1 MAGIFV
7 RHFFTPFINTIRH
20 GKYSVYREHC
30 SSGQHSPSQTEQYRR
45 KRSFFMNRISQAKN
59 RIRHGSIC
67 TVLSICLVFISLT
80 GCHTGQQDGDLTDPS
95 GNTAES
101 SDDFRVPPALIDA
114 MAAPTDTGS
123 LTVTEEMIST
133 GIQNPGSLYRLM
145 NVMERAARGEEITIA
160 YIGGSITDGSNAS
173 PKETSC
179 YAYLSTKWWEDTF
192 PDASINYINAG
203 IGATDSY
210 LGVHRLRD
218 DVLAYEPD
226 LVITE
231 FSVNDYQSWN
241 KETYESLLR
250 TILLSE
256 NEPAVIALLLGTK
269 QDYNYATEHAQAAF
283 KLSVSTINYAA
294 VLSEGRENGSL
305 LWEDVGGSDDVHPS
319 NSGHALIAH
328 LLTQFYCNTLSKINT
343 AVYPEYIVPED
354 TLTKSRYENADLL
367 YASDIS
373 PTIMDGFA
381 QADIPSAL
389 SHTDGWTTTTG
400 GTISFEIT
408 SREAGIVFYQ
418 TTDGN
423 SGQYDV
429 YVDGSCV
436 ATINADFS
444 GGWGNCCDYVECYKE
459 DQTATHLIELK
470 PSENSTGDCFSV
482 CGICVGY

>member
-1 MAGIFV
+1 
-7 RHFFTPFINTIRH
+7 
-20 GKYSVYREHC
+20 
-30 SSGQHSPSQTEQYRR
+30 
-45 KRSFFMNRISQAKN
+45 MNRTPLAKN
-59 RIRHGSIC
+59 IIGCIRMSAVFSIFLIF
-67 TVLSICLVFISLT
+67 TLT
-80 GCHTGQQDGDLTDPS
+80 GCHAGQHDSAAADSPS
-95 GNTAES
+95 GNTAEL
-101 SDDFRVPPALIDA
+101 SDDYRVLPALIES

-123 LTVTEEMIST
+123 LTITEEMVDT
-133 GIQNPGSLYRLM
+133 GIQNPGNIYRLM

-179 YAYLSTKWWEDTF
+179 YASLSTKWWEDTF

-210 LGVHRLRD
+210 LGVHRLQD

-231 FSVNDYQSWN
+231 FSVNDYRSWN

-250 TILLSE
+250 AILLSDH
-256 NEPAVIALLLGTK
+256 EPAVIALLLGTE
-269 QDYNYATEHAQAAF
+269 QDYNYAAEHAQAAF

-294 VLSEGRENGSL
+294 VLSEGKQNGSL
-305 LWEDVGGSDDVHPS
+305 SWEDVGDPDGVHPA

-328 LLTQFYCNTLSKINT
+328 LLTQFYCNVLSGINT
-343 AVYPEYIVPED
+343 TVSPEYIVTED
-354 TLTKSRYENADLL
+354 TLTRSRYENADLL

-373 PTIMDGFA
+373 PAAMEGFT
-381 QADIPSAL
+381 QTDIPSAL
-389 SHTDGWTTTTG
+389 SHTDGWATATG

-408 SREAGIVFYQ
+408 SREAGIVFYR
-418 TTDGN
+418 TTDGR

-429 YVDGSCV
+429 YVDGICV
-436 ATINADFS
+436 ATIDADFS

-459 DQTATHLIELK
+459 DLTATHLIELK
-470 PSENSTGDCFSV
+470 PSEDSTGDYFAV